1 MSSYLASN
9 TSHHGGLWHRGTWS
23 QRKNQCKIT
32 WDREVIFLPDKYACL
47 ELSCCKEDA
56 SAGNRLRWKPDK
68 QVGPQTVVHVVPTRR
83 CTYLSYDSSTL
94 ATGGGSRALVALVRR
109 ADLSHFSFYNKSVSP
124 SSLSKSGCSFCLY
137 INVQNLKVGDNHLQR
152 ERGRRSHVAVHL
164 RVVWDC

>member
-32 WDREVIFLPDKYACL
+32 WDREVNFKPDKYTYL

-94 ATGGGSRALVALVRR
+94 ATGGGSRALVALARR
-109 ADLSHFSFYNKSVSP
+109 ADLSHFSFYNKTCLTKLFVEVWLQFLSLYQCPESEGRWQ
-124 SSLSKSGCSFCLY
+124 SSAERE
-137 INVQNLKVGDNHLQR
+137 R
-152 ERGRRSHVAVHL
+152 ERGEGGVTWQSI
-164 RVVWDC
+164 